1 MKNGLMNDIRNRIIN
16 DVLIP
21 SIHMLYKVDYANIYY
36 GVSERNIC
44 ARLAHHMENIMRE
57 YHDKKMFQ
65 DYYADVEYNRIGKDG
80 VLKYYE
86 DSEHE
91 PQYMVSD
98 LLIHRR
104 GISPN
109 LLAVEIK
116 KKGNHRNEDK
126 DKERLKSLVYPSSN
140 YSNTECVH
148 DTLVGAFITYSE
160 KYVRMELYESDE
172 DCRVSTK
179 TIHFIVS
186 GAGSL
191 TRINA

>member
-1 MKNGLMNDIRNRIIN
+1 MPNMKSIVIN
-16 DVLIP
+16 NILIP
-21 SIHMLYKVDYANIYY
+21 SLHRLYEMDYCNIYND
-36 GVSERNIC
+36 VSERNIC
-44 ARLAHHMENIMRE
+44 ARLAHHMENIMHE

-86 DSEHE
+86 DSKHE

-126 DKERLKSLVYPSSN
+126 DKERLMSLVYPSSIN
-140 YSNTECVH
+140 SNAKCVH

-160 KYVRMELYESDE
+160 KGVRMELYENNE

-179 TIHFIVS
+179 TIHFIVL

>member
-1 MKNGLMNDIRNRIIN
+1 MLNIKSIVINDI
-16 DVLIP
+16 LIP
-21 SIHMLYKVDYANIYY
+21 SLHRLYEMDYCNIHN

-65 DYYADVEYNRIGKDG
+65 DYYADVEYNRIGEKGD
-80 VLKYYE
+80 LKCYE
-86 DSEHE
+86 DYKHK
-91 PQYMVSD
+91 PKYMVSD

-109 LLAVEIK
+109 LLAVEMK
-116 KKGNHRNEDK
+116 KTKNQRYAKNDIN
-126 DKERLKSLVYPSSN
+126 RLMSLVSPSSN
-140 YSNTECVH
+140 NSNAKCVH
-148 DTLVGAFITYSE
+148 GTLVGAFITYSN
-160 KYVRMELYESDE
+160 KGVRMELYENNE

-179 TIHFIVS
+179 TIHFIVL
-186 GAGSL
+186 GTGSL